1 MIYTLFSLKA
11 SVPLMDKKLAIIAIV
26 IVAVVITAGVA
37 LTMNGGGDS
46 NEKVVYWTPI
56 APNLQK
62 DALLTGTIDG
72 AITWEP
78 FASDAV
84 LSGAAVIYKWSD
96 EIWED
101 HPCCVVAVNKDYLA
115 DNEQIV
121 LRTLKVHI
129 EATKWIVDTVNH
141 PESENYTKLLSMGAS
156 FSGRSAAV
164 VNSSLGH
171 IEFVYELTDAFDD
184 WMKVITQ
191 KYIDL
196 ALIQNNSLGDRGYSS
211 LDDFVSEYFN
221 SDLVG
226 EAMNITTSDV
236 ILNPTDPVRLGYLV
250 GDLHQFARVVAANDT
265 LWGEG
270 KDLFEVYGVATV
282 TSDGGPYANGGAVMD
297 AFAANLVDVGYLGAP
312 PAILK
317 RLNADVNT
325 EVIAQVNMV
334 GSAIFVKASITTLDD
349 FNGMTIA
356 TPGSS
361 SIQHLMFLD
370 YFTSNGFTV
379 KAK

>member
-1 MIYTLFSLKA
+1 
-11 SVPLMDKKLAIIAIV
+11 MDKKLAIIAV
-26 IVAVVITAGVA
+26 AIVAVVIIAGVA

-46 NEKVVYWTPI
+46 DEKVVYWTTI

-62 DALLTGTIDG
+62 AALSSGTIDG

-96 EIWED
+96 AIWPD
-101 HPCCVVAVNKDYLA
+101 HPCCVVAVDKDYLA

-121 LRTLKVHI
+121 LRTLKAHI
-129 EATKWIVDTVNH
+129 EATKWIIDTVNH
-141 PESENYTKLLSMGAS
+141 PESENYTKLLDMGAT
-156 FSGRSAAV
+156 FSGRSTDV
-164 VNSSLGH
+164 VDSSLAH
-171 IEFVYELTDAFDD
+171 IDFTYELTDAFND
-184 WMKVITQ
+184 WMKIITQ

-196 ALIQNNSLGDRGYSS
+196 ALIENDTLGDRGYSD

-221 SDLVG
+221 SDLVDD
-226 EAMNITTSDV
+226 AMSITPSNV
-236 ILNPTDPVRLGYLV
+236 ILNPSDPVRLGYLV

-265 LWGEG
+265 LWGYG

-297 AFAANLVDVGYLGAP
+297 AFAANLVDIGYLGAP

-317 RLNADVNT
+317 HLNAAVNT

-334 GSAIFVKASITTLDD
+334 GSAIFVKESITTLDD